1 MVGIDRMP
9 GLYLPAGQPPPAP
22 MRPKL
27 QALHDFA
34 ELFADRF
41 GTTRCPQVAAGLAFT
56 TLLAVVPLVTVTVIA
71 FGRLPGVEA
80 LGAALER
87 FLLDN
92 LLPERAGQIIAS
104 HALQFSEQAGRLTTI
119 GLAIVAVT
127 ALLLLSTIEKVFN
140 QIWGVRQPRPVLQRI
155 TVSWFV
161 LTLGPIAFGASAFA
175 TGYLVATSASLTG
188 NLPWV
193 GELTA
198 RLLPPLLLGALFS
211 FLYFAVPN
219 HPVRPAHAIAG
230 GLVAAVAFV
239 LMQRAFGMFIARV
252 PSYTLIY
259 GAFAVLPIF
268 LLWLYLSWIVILVG
282 ALISATLPAFLER
295 QRLTPP
301 FPGDRA
307 WAAVTMLAIL
317 GTSQQRGAAVSFET
331 LRGSAGWPEHAT
343 EQLLDDLRRSGW
355 ATRTEDGDW
364 VLTLAPAELRIGT
377 VIERFAL
384 DSGHWLAAN
393 PQGPTATVANEL
405 QHRFGGLTLT
415 LRDLISAAQ
424 EGPPRAADPAR
435 TDATPRPKS

>member
-1 MVGIDRMP
+1 MP

-71 FGRLPGVEA
+71 FSRLPGVEA

-119 GLAIVAVT
+119 GLAIVAIT

-140 QIWGVRQPRPVLQRI
+140 QIWGVRQPRPMLQRI

-175 TGYLVATSASLTG
+175 TGYLVATSASISG

-230 GLVAAVAFV
+230 GLAAAVAFV

-268 LLWLYLSWIVILVG
+268 LIWLYLSWMVILVG

-301 FPGDRA
+301 FAGDRA
-307 WAAVTMLAIL
+307 WAAVTMLATL
-317 GTSQQRGAAVSFET
+317 GASQLRGTPVSFGT
-331 LRGSAGWPEHAT
+331 LCESVGWREHAT
-343 EQLLDDLRRSGW
+343 EALLDDLHRSGW

-364 VLTLAPAELRIGT
+364 VLTRTPAELRIST

-384 DSGHWLAAN
+384 DPSRWLAATA
-393 PQGPTATVANEL
+393 QGPSAAVASEL
-405 QHRFGGLTLT
+405 DHHLGGLSLT
-415 LRDLISAAQ
+415 LQDLIASAQGGSSATTRTA
-424 EGPPRAADPAR
+424 G
-435 TDATPRPKS
+435 TDAAARPKS

>member
-1 MVGIDRMP
+1 MA
-9 GLYLPAGQPPPAP
+9 GLYLPAAPPPPAP

-41 GTTRCPQVAAGLAFT
+41 RTTRCPQVAAGLAFT

-71 FGRLPGVEA
+71 FGRLPGVAA

-92 LLPERAGQIIAS
+92 LLPDRAGQIIAS
-104 HALQFSEQAGRLTTI
+104 YALQFSEQAGRLTTI

-127 ALLLLSTIEKVFN
+127 ALLLLSSIEKVFN
-140 QIWGVRQPRPVLQRI
+140 QIWGVRRPRPMLQRI

-175 TGYLVATSASLTG
+175 TAYPVATSPSLTG

-193 GELTA
+193 GALTA

-219 HPVRPAHAIAG
+219 HPVRPAHALAG
-230 GLVAAVAFV
+230 GLVAAIAFV

-307 WAAVTMLAIL
+307 WAAVTMLAVL
-317 GTSQQRGAAVSFET
+317 GASQQRGAPVSFET

-343 EQLLDDLRRSGW
+343 EELLDDLNRNRW
-355 ATRTEDGDW
+355 VTRTEDGDW

-384 DSGHWLAAN
+384 APGRWLATNA
-393 PQGPTATVANEL
+393 QGPGATVANAL
-405 QHRFGGLTLT
+405 QHQLGGLALT
-415 LRDLISAAQ
+415 LQDLVAAAQ
-424 EGPPRAADPAR
+424 EGPLRSADPAGR
-435 TDATPRPKS
+435 GAAARVES